1 KQRAGKG
8 VIKCKAA
15 MLWEQKNSFSVEETE
30 VAPSKAKE
38 VCSKT
43 LATGIC
49 WKNEHMTKG
58 TIVSKF
64 PVTVGHEATGVVES
78 IGEGVTMVK
87 PGVTVIPVFLPQCRE
102 CNACRDPDVNLCVR
116 SDVTGHGVLADGTTR
131 FTCRGKPVYH
141 FTSTSTF
148 TEYTV
153 VDETSV
159 AKIDDEAHP
168 EKELVSPQVTRGST
182 CVAFGLGRV
191 GLLVIMGCKSAGA
204 SRIIGIDLNKDKFE
218 KAVAVRA
225 TKCISPKDS
234 TKPIS
239 EVLSEMTGEASLV
252 AQWLRSACQ
261 CRGHGVGV
269 VVGAPLSAKMLT
281 YDPVLPRAGCT
292 RKGCVFGG
300 WESRDDVPKLVTDF
314 LEKKFDLDQVTT
326 HVFPFKQINEGFEL
340 LYSHQRFCLLV
351 CFLTFDLHLFLP
363 PNTPASGNHQSVLCI
378 YEVVALDS
386 SYT

>member
-1 KQRAGKG
+1 MRRAGSTLHCG
-8 VIKCKAA
+8 TWASHCCG
-15 MLWEQKNSFSVEETE
+15 FSCCGAQVLGAQASVV
-30 VAPSKAKE
+30 VA
-38 VCSKT
+38 CS
-43 LATGIC
+43 LGSC
-49 WKNEHMTKG
+49 GSRHMTKG
-58 TIVSKF
+58 AIVSKF

-102 CNACRDPDVNLCVR
+102 CKACRDPDGNLCVTF
-116 SDVTGHGVLADGTTR
+116 DVSNSITGHGVLADGTTR

-141 FTSTSTF
+141 FMSTSTF

-168 EKELVSPQVTRGST
+168 EKVSSRVTRGST

-225 TKCISPKDS
+225 IKCISPKDS
-234 TKPIS
+234 TKPIN

-252 AQWLRSACQ
+252 IDALASCSMNY
-261 CRGHGVGV
+261 GVGV

-281 YDPVLPRAGCT
+281 YDPVLLCAGCT

-326 HVFPFKQINEGFEL
+326 HVFPFKQINEAWGCIYLFKLVFLVSSDKYPEVEL
-340 LYSHQRFCLLV
+340 LGHR
-351 CFLTFDLHLFLP
+351 
-363 PNTPASGNHQSVLCI
+363 
-378 YEVVALDS
+378 VALL
-386 SYT
+386 

>member
-1 KQRAGKG
+1 L

-15 MLWEQKNSFSVEETE
+15 VLWEQKNPFSVEETE
-30 VAPSKAKE
+30 IAPSKAKE
-38 VCSKT
+38 VCSKI

-49 WKNEHMTKG
+49 WTNEHMTKG
-58 TIVSKF
+58 AIVSKF

-102 CNACRDPDVNLCVR
+102 CKACRDPDGNLCV
-116 SDVTGHGVLADGTTR
+116 SSHITGHGVLADGTTR

-141 FTSTSTF
+141 FMSTSTF

-168 EKELVSPQVTRGST
+168 EKVSSRVTRGST

-225 TKCISPKDS
+225 IKCISPKDS
-234 TKPIS
+234 TKPIN
-239 EVLSEMTGEASLV
+239 EVLSEMTGEASLID
-252 AQWLRSACQ
+252 ALASCSMNY
-261 CRGHGVGV
+261 GVGV

-281 YDPVLPRAGCT
+281 YDPVLLCAGCT

-340 LYSHQRFCLLV
+340 NATKFPYFTVFKVLFKM
-351 CFLTFDLHLFLP
+351 CFLLILE
-363 PNTPASGNHQSVLCI
+363 G
-378 YEVVALDS
+378 
-386 SYT
+386 

>member
-1 KQRAGKG
+1 

-15 MLWEQKNSFSVEETE
+15 VLWEQKNPFSVEETE
-30 VAPSKAKE
+30 IAPSKAKE
-38 VCSKT
+38 VCSKI

-49 WKNEHMTKG
+49 WTNEHMTKG
-58 TIVSKF
+58 AIVSKF

-87 PGVTVIPVFLPQCRE
+87 PAF
-102 CNACRDPDVNLCVR
+102 DVSN
-116 SDVTGHGVLADGTTR
+116 SITGHGVLADGTTR

-141 FTSTSTF
+141 FMSTSTF

-168 EKELVSPQVTRGST
+168 EKVTRGST

-225 TKCISPKDS
+225 IKCISPKDS
-234 TKPIS
+234 TKPIN
-239 EVLSEMTGEASLV
+239 EIDALASC
-252 AQWLRSACQ
+252 SMNY
-261 CRGHGVGV
+261 GV
-269 VVGAPLSAKMLT
+269 
-281 YDPVLPRAGCT
+281 
-292 RKGCVFGG
+292 G

-340 LYSHQRFCLLV
+340 LYSHQ
-351 CFLTFDLHLFLP
+351 
-363 PNTPASGNHQSVLCI
+363 
-378 YEVVALDS
+378 
-386 SYT
+386 